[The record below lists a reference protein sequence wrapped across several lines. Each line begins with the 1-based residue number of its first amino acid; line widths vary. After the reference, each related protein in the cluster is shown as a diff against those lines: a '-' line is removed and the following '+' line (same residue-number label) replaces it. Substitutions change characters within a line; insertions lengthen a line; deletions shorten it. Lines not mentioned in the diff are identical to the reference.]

1 MDKKALYKLTYGL
14 FLLTAKDGDKDNGCI
29 INTAIQ
35 VANNPTRLSIAAI
48 KGNLTHDM
56 LLKSGECN
64 LSAISNDAPFELFQ
78 RFGLQSGRD
87 VDKFAD
93 FPQAKRSENGLYYLS
108 DWANAYFSLKVTES
122 HDLGSH
128 TLFIAEVVDA
138 EVLSSNESCTYGY
151 YQSTIKKSAPKPAVK
166 KGWRCKVCGYV
177 YEGEVL
183 PADYICPLCKHGP
196 EDFEYFE
203 IKEEPKAPKTWVCT
217 VCGYEHVG
225 DAPPEIC
232 PLCKQGAD
240 KFVEKK

>member
-14 FLLTAKDGDKDNGCI
+14 FLLSAKDGDKDNACI

-35 VANNPTRLSIAAI
+35 VANNPTRLSVSAI

-87 VDKFAD
+87 ADKFAD
-93 FPQAKRSENGLYYLS
+93 FPHAARSENGLFYLT

-138 EVLSSNESCTYGY
+138 AVLSSNESCTYGY
-151 YQSTIKKSAPKPAVK
+151 YQSTIKKSAPKSPVK

-177 YEGEVL
+177 YEGDPL
-183 PADYICPLCKHGP
+183 PADYLCPLCKHGP

-203 IKEEPKAPKTWVCT
+203 IKEEPKAAKTWVCT

-225 DAPPEIC
+225 DAPPEVC

>member
-14 FLLTAKDGDKDNGCI
+14 FLLSAKDGDKDNACI

-93 FPQAKRSENGLYYLS
+93 FSHAKRSENGLYYLS

-166 KGWRCKVCGYV
+166 KGWRCKVCGYTKV
-177 YEGEVL
+177 R
-183 PADYICPLCKHGP
+183 PCPQIISARCAST
-196 EDFEYFE
+196 
-203 IKEEPKAPKTWVCT
+203 APKISNTLKSRKSPRLRKP
-217 VCGYEHVG
+217 GS
-225 DAPPEIC
+225 APS
-232 PLCKQGAD
+232 A
-240 KFVEKK
+240 VMNT